1 MLSSVRALNPLGI
14 CSCGPDHHL
23 GVWDLE
29 LMFLQYRHPSSLV
42 ELSPEFP
49 WPQGAGGEWVG
60 AEDDCP
66 AGLKASVLEPAG
78 AWEVT

>member
-14 CSCGPDHHL
+14 CSCGPDHQL

-29 LMFLQYRHPSSLV
+29 LMFLQHRHPSSRVSLAA
-42 ELSPEFP
+42 E
-49 WPQGAGGEWVG
+49 AGGG

-66 AGLKASVLEPAG
+66 AWLKASVLEPAR